1 MQSDV
6 RAVLQYIPSFR
17 GNIFVVVLNG
27 GQMTELA
34 LAEALL
40 DLSALLQIGVRV
52 VVISTGNGEAEISQR
67 LVDGELKWGC
77 SSMDTPEHTLE
88 VLNRG
93 QLVLIN
99 VPGAEPLDDR
109 IVSFGRELGASKL
122 ISLLDQPIHTEGMSL
137 HAISRE
143 TARNWEGERKALFA
157 AAAGACDRGI
167 PRIHLLDATRQ
178 GVLMDEL
185 FSNEGVGVM
194 IHSDDYLSIR
204 PITSEDIPELLAMI
218 GRSIRDAFL
227 VPRSYEEIESSLD
240 EFLVL
245 TIDDNVVGCIALHQ
259 YSEGCG
265 EVACLYVKQS
275 HGTEGYGRLLV
286 HAAEMRAKKLRLS
299 SVFALSTRAVDYF
312 TKQLGYQLIDVS
324 EIPESRQVR
333 LGESSRGSLVVRK
346 MLD

>member
-1 MQSDV
+1 
-6 RAVLQYIPSFR
+6 
-17 GNIFVVVLNG
+17 
-27 GQMTELA
+27 MTELA

-52 VVISTGNGEAEISQR
+52 VVISTGDGEAEISQR

-167 PRIHLLDATRQ
+167 PRIHLLDA
-178 GVLMDEL
+178 